1 RTIERECRW
10 PNLPLVVLINEGSA
24 SASEVLAGALQDH
37 KRAVIV
43 GMRSHGKG
51 YVNTV
56 YSWKDHDFK
65 LKLTTGSYRTPNGRN
80 IERNQ
85 STKGTEAHKDEGGI
99 APDIEVSTTPEQL
112 QVIAQVLRNSIEP
125 PKQFKASYAELAKKY
140 GFEVEQPPQAATD
153 PQCAAA

>member
-1 RTIERECRW
+1 HTSFSRDWSSDVCSSDLRECRW

-65 LKLTTGSYRTPNGRN
+65 LKLTTGKIGRASCRVGSGCS
-80 IERNQ
+80 E
-85 STKGTEAHKDEGGI
+85 
-99 APDIEVSTTPEQL
+99 
-112 QVIAQVLRNSIEP
+112 LR
-125 PKQFKASYAELAKKY
+125 
-140 GFEVEQPPQAATD
+140 
-153 PQCAAA
+153 